1 MSRRLVATQTGLTD
15 HTKIPNPGSIIGY
28 IPVCSS
34 PFKQI
39 ILHWI
44 WAHASICRFKTVS
57 PLAKVMDFCSSAVHC
72 F

>member
-15 HTKIPNPGSIIGY
+15 HTKIPNPGSNSIIGY

-44 WAHASICRFKTVS
+44 WAHAKYVDSRLS
-57 PLAKVMDFCSSAVHC
+57 PH
-72 F
+72 